1 VPTILVCDDHD
12 LMRTTMVDLLE
23 QRGYRALEARSAD
36 EVLAQMDRDRA
47 DLVVID
53 LRLKG
58 ESGIDVIRRIREDPE
73 IAATPVILMSGEI
86 DAHSRQWEG
95 AGADGYLPK
104 PFEVHEL
111 FDAVTALLPAG

>member
-1 VPTILVCDDHD
+1 MPSILVCDDHD

-23 QRGYRALEARSAD
+23 QRGYRALEAKTVEQALEQLEGERP
-36 EVLAQMDRDRA
+36 
-47 DLVVID
+47 DLVVMD

-58 ESGIDVIRRIREDPE
+58 ESGIEAIRRIREQPE
-73 IAATPVILMSGEI
+73 LRTMPVILMSGEI

-111 FDAVTALLPAG
+111 FDAVEALLPG